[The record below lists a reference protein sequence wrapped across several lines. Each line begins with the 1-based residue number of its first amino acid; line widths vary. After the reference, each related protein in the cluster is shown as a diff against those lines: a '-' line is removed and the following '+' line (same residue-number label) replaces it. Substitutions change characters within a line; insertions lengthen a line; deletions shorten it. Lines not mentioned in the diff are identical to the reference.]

1 MAAIWPGH
9 WGYTPILYE
18 KCHVFFNTLEN
29 IYDERGLRTFRDLQS
44 CYNLPGFSCFF
55 YLQLRSSLK
64 AYGVPWDRTLT
75 SHPIAHWFETLKVK
89 TIKVSLIY
97 GSLVMEKYGNLGIT
111 RIWDREL
118 GVQDHSFDWELMWQ
132 NISASS
138 KNPVHQL
145 INYNV
150 VHRIYYTP
158 LKRFRMKLISS
169 PVCVKCNNEAT
180 GIFFH
185 VFWECLLIFNFLD

>member
-9 WGYTPILYE
+9 WGYTPTLYE

-89 TIKVSLIY
+89 TIKVSLMAVSSWRNMEILVLLVS
-97 GSLVMEKYGNLGIT
+97 GTESLECKITVLIGN
-111 RIWDREL
+111 
-118 GVQDHSFDWELMWQ
+118 
-132 NISASS
+132 
-138 KNPVHQL
+138 
-145 INYNV
+145 
-150 VHRIYYTP
+150 
-158 LKRFRMKLISS
+158 
-169 PVCVKCNNEAT
+169 
-180 GIFFH
+180 
-185 VFWECLLIFNFLD
+185 